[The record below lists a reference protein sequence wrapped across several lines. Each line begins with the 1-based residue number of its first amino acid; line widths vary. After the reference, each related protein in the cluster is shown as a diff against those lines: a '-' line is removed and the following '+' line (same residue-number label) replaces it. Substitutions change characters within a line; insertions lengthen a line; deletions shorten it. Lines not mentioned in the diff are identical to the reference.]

1 MFEDLVRLIS
11 HSLNSLIARR
21 GTTVELYVQKCSGED
36 AATGISGVDY
46 IIRIDGQTPVTGT
59 TGNDGKI
66 TITSWNPARRC
77 IVEMFDTEYEI
88 QNVPLLEPDS
98 TLEGIKRRLQIL
110 NYYQGTINSRM
121 DLETERSILNFQA
134 DNPNL
139 RIDGVAGTNTKN
151 RLTSTLGL

>member
-1 MFEDLVRLIS
+1 MP
-11 HSLNSLIARR
+11 
-21 GTTVELYVQKCSGED
+21 Q
-36 AATGISGVDY
+36 
-46 IIRIDGQTPVTGT
+46 
-59 TGNDGKI
+59 
-66 TITSWNPARRC
+66 
-77 IVEMFDTEYEI
+77 YEI

-110 NYYQGTINSRM
+110 NYYQGSINSSM

-151 RLTSTLGL
+151 RLTSAVGL